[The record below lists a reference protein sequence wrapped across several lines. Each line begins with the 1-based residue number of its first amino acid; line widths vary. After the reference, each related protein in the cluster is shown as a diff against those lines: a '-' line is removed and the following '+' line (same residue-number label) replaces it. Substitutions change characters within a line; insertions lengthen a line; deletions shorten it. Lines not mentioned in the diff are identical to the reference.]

1 MLAISL
7 GEFGASWVVIRFTEW
22 TTLPVLIDELLGRPG
37 FDPVPR
43 AAAHAGGVVL
53 LGLTMVLF
61 MAVERFRPLGRGG
74 DF

>member
-43 AAAHAGGVVL
+43 AAAQAGGVVL